1 MNEIDPT
8 LFPSRVGAIVG
19 AIALWGSAT
28 TLTVAQQPPPAD
40 AQQLPPPAT
49 DPRDRLLQPAPT
61 PTPLPPTEERLA
73 PEVPPV
79 PEAGD
84 DAATIFVRRV
94 SITGSTV
101 FAAADFAPIVTPL
114 QGRSVTL
121 PELFEAANEVT
132 RLYLADGYLTSR
144 AVLIEESLVSGEIEL
159 RVIEGSVESIEID
172 GLKRIRDRYVRSRIE
187 RAAKA
192 PLRVNTLEDQLR
204 LLQLD
209 PLFELIEASLKSG
222 SSVGKSVVSVRVT
235 EARPWDARISS
246 DNYSPPSIGGERF
259 QGQASYNNLTGRGDR
274 VSLEVG
280 VTTLGGSDTI
290 DASYRLP
297 LNSRDGSLQLRA
309 LVNNNEVVT
318 EELQDL
324 NITGDFELYEISYR
338 QPLKRSPREEL
349 AFGIGFTH
357 QRGRTRVDGVPTPLT
372 IGADDDARSITST
385 LRLSQEYIRRGATG
399 AWALR
404 SQFNIGTGIFN
415 ATDNADD
422 IPDSMFFSWLGQ
434 VQRVQVLGENNFLI
448 LLADFQ
454 LAPNPLLP
462 AEQFAIGGGQSVRGY
477 RQNILGGDN
486 GVRLSVEDRIT
497 LVRNDAGE
505 AKLQLAPFIDF
516 GAVFNAAGNPNDLA
530 QDNTVLVG
538 LGAGILWEPIESL
551 SIRLDYGVPLVDV
564 DESDNVQDDGFFFNV
579 VFTP

>member
-1 MNEIDPT
+1 MSEIERT
-8 LFPSRVGAIVG
+8 LFQARVGAIAS
-19 AIALWGSAT
+19 AIILWGSAIT
-28 TLTVAQQPPPAD
+28 PAIAQQQP
-40 AQQLPPPAT
+40 PPPAT
-49 DPRDRLLQPAPT
+49 DPRDRLLQPTPT
-61 PTPLPPTEERLA
+61 PQPLPPTEERLA
-73 PEVPPV
+73 PEVPSAPT
-79 PEAGD
+79 GD
-84 DAATIFVRRV
+84 RNATTVLVRSARV
-94 SITGSTV
+94 AGSTV
-101 FAAADFAPIVTPL
+101 FDEGEFAPILAPL
-114 QGRSVTL
+114 QGRSVAIS
-121 PELFEAANEVT
+121 ELFEAANAVT
-132 RLYLADGYLTSR
+132 RLYLAAGYLTSR
-144 AVLIEESLVSGEIEL
+144 AVLIEESLVSGDIEL
-159 RVIEGSVESIEID
+159 RAIEGSVESLEIE
-172 GLKRIRDRYVRSRIE
+172 GLERTRDRYVRSRLE
-187 RAAKA
+187 RATRA
-192 PLRVNTLEDQLR
+192 PLRVDDLEDQLR

-209 PLFELIEASLKSG
+209 PLFELVEASLKSG
-222 SSVGKSVVSVRVT
+222 SGVGQSIVSVRVT

-274 VSLEVG
+274 VSLEVS

-290 DASYRLP
+290 DANYRLP

-349 AFGIGFTH
+349 ALGIGFTH
-357 QRGRTRVDGVPTPLT
+357 QRGRTRIDGEPIPLT
-372 IGADDDARSITST
+372 IGADDDGRSITST
-385 LRLSQEYIRRGATG
+385 LRLSQEYIRRGTAG

-404 SQFNIGTGIFN
+404 SQFNVGTGIFD
-415 ATDNADD
+415 ATDNASND

-448 LLADFQ
+448 VLVDFQ
-454 LAPNPLLP
+454 LSPDPLLP
-462 AEQFAIGGGQSVRGY
+462 SEQFTIGGGQSVRGY

-486 GVRLSVEDRIT
+486 GVRLSIEDRIT

-505 AKLQLAPFIDF
+505 AKLQLAPFLDF
-516 GAVFNAAGNPNDLA
+516 GAVFNAADNPNDLA

-538 LGAGILWEPIESL
+538 LGAGILWEPIDAL
-551 SIRLDYGVPLVDV
+551 TVRLDYGVPLVDV

-579 VFTP
+579 IFTP